1 MTLGYQQKHNK
12 LMSVDLEPL
21 HCYLQLTEEYLEN
34 CNMEE
39 AENHCFAAS
48 NKEAAKPLRVQHLTN
63 ITQSTGL
70 IFWSHSTLKCK
81 A

>member
-1 MTLGYQQKHNK
+1 
-12 LMSVDLEPL
+12 MSVDLEPL

-48 NKEAAKPLRVQHLTN
+48 NKEAAKPGGSAPYQHNTEHGTN
-63 ITQSTGL
+63 ILESQHFEMQGL
-70 IFWSHSTLKCK
+70 MSHVVTSAL
-81 A
+81 